1 VAPTSVPPAE
11 PALGLNPVGFLI
23 LAVYFAIPTAVAA
36 FILYWVIR
44 LAVRHAIEDTDLRRE
59 AQAEEAQQR
68 DQARTR

>member
-1 VAPTSVPPAE
+1 MPPAV
-11 PALGLNPVGFLI
+11 PALGLNPVGFLV

-59 AQAEEAQQR
+59 AQAEEAQQW
-68 DQARTR
+68 DPARTR